1 MNQSANR
8 IIDLYERHASAWDR
22 VRKQTRFPE
31 QVWIDQFASLAAPG
45 GAILDLGCGT
55 GEPISRRLSEA
66 NLKVTGVDS
75 SASLIELCRTRMPE
89 QTWLVGDMR
98 TIALD
103 TRFDGIIAWH
113 SFFHLPPDDQ
123 RAMFSTFAAHS
134 KAGTVLM
141 FTSGPAEGE
150 SVGQFQ
156 GEDLYHSSLDA
167 PEYRRLLDHSGFQVV
182 AHVADDQQ
190 CDGATIWLASR

>member
-1 MNQSANR
+1 MDQSANR
-8 IIDLYERHASAWDR
+8 IIDLYERHADAWDR
-22 VRKQTRFPE
+22 VRQQTRFPE
-31 QVWIDQFASLAAPG
+31 RVWIDQFASLVAPG

-75 SASLIELCRTRMPE
+75 STALIELCRTRMPE

-123 RAMFSTFAAHS
+123 RAMFSTFAA
-134 KAGTVLM
+134 
-141 FTSGPAEGE
+141 PAP
-150 SVGQFQ
+150 SQAN
-156 GEDLYHSSLDA
+156 S
-167 PEYRRLLDHSGFQVV
+167 
-182 AHVADDQQ
+182 
-190 CDGATIWLASR
+190 